1 MSTERSPETVAFLMQ
16 ELARHGA
23 DGAIIAW
30 CTAGEISEDHVDHQF
45 HLQQQYPTL
54 LLRIMPEQEVG
65 ETCVSSDVDFSFRL
79 PKQPVCV

>member
-1 MSTERSPETVAFLMQ
+1 MPTERSPETVAFLME

-45 HLQQQYPTL
+45 HLQQQYPGMSASEHKHEDTH
-54 LLRIMPEQEVG
+54 
-65 ETCVSSDVDFSFRL
+65 FY
-79 PKQPVCV
+79 